1 MGNLKLFDEF
11 ESEYTAINNRVYFKR
26 DEKYCHIR
34 ISHHPWFKYEL
45 DDYLMERYVIVS
57 LYLNDICT
65 QIELADAFNLHRN
78 SVGKWKRNYE
88 KSGLLGLI
96 KQKTAPKSRTKI
108 NLEIRDFI
116 LSFDYKHPDITYNYV
131 VEKVKEKY
139 EVELHPSTVGDLV
152 RGRTHQE
159 SLSLFDGIEEEKKE
173 KASLE
178 SQAEQDKTSLEGE
191 TEAAYETTEHN
202 LKDSRQRIKARLK
215 DGLISCY
222 GAAFI
227 FLHFIKELGLVDIF
241 TETVRENLDSDELKE
256 HFYGLEEFIKT
267 LIFLIIFRFPSFE
280 QFKKVSALE
289 FGPLIG
295 YDRTPCVH
303 TLRDRLDEIANFEAC
318 NELMERLAKEYL
330 KHGLIDIGVLYLD
343 GHPVPYYGR
352 NVTPKKFFS
361 TRNLALKADQHI
373 FVNGKN
379 GRPFIFKLTDAS
391 KKFAEII
398 PEIADDAK
406 ALIQEE
412 TERDAPLVLVFDREP
427 YSAKLF
433 KKLDEKG
440 YIFIS
445 WRKWDKKV
453 SLANFTEKVHW
464 ENNNTTLTYR
474 IYRREITVGRKRH
487 PVEAISFYCED
498 DFDPEKDS
506 PATLVTNAGKF
517 NPEDYQDFTGLS
529 SLKLIQLIS
538 GRWKQENFF
547 KTMKNH
553 YFMDHHP
560 DYQFEEFSP
569 QPVVK
574 NPAVK
579 ELEKEIKALKKD
591 RSSIINKLGKKFSDS
606 RYNDKSLQHYQSLKT
621 NRNWL
626 EEKEEIDAKIKK
638 FKAKK
643 ENLPAAVPFDSL
655 SRGKMKHRT
664 ITRKLFL
671 DILKT
676 AVYNMQEMAL
686 DSFAKYYDNPDDIR
700 VIMEM
705 LINSTSHLQLKDGV
719 LIVSVQ
725 QPDRPKYRRSIE
737 GFFKEL
743 NSLDIKDDNS
753 LADKIRFQLTDV
765 VSR

>member
-1 MGNLKLFDEF
+1 MPLSVL
-11 ESEYTAINNRVYFKR
+11 
-26 DEKYCHIR
+26 
-34 ISHHPWFKYEL
+34 
-45 DDYLMERYVIVS
+45 
-57 LYLNDICT
+57 LYY
-65 QIELADAFNLHRN
+65 Q
-78 SVGKWKRNYE
+78 
-88 KSGLLGLI
+88 
-96 KQKTAPKSRTKI
+96 KQ
-108 NLEIRDFI
+108 
-116 LSFDYKHPDITYNYV
+116 
-131 VEKVKEKY
+131 
-139 EVELHPSTVGDLV
+139 
-152 RGRTHQE
+152 
-159 SLSLFDGIEEEKKE
+159 
-173 KASLE
+173 
-178 SQAEQDKTSLEGE
+178 
-191 TEAAYETTEHN
+191 
-202 LKDSRQRIKARLK
+202 
-215 DGLISCY
+215 
-222 GAAFI
+222 
-227 FLHFIKELGLVDIF
+227 
-241 TETVRENLDSDELKE
+241 E
-256 HFYGLEEFIKT
+256 HFYGLEEFIRT
-267 LIFLIIFRFPSFE
+267 LIFLIIFRFSSFE

-295 YDRTPCVH
+295 YDRVPCVH
-303 TLRDRLDEIANFEAC
+303 TLRDRLDEIASFGAC
-318 NELMERLAKEYL
+318 DELMERLAKEYL
-330 KHGLIDIGVLYLD
+330 EHGLIDIGVLYLD

-406 ALIQEE
+406 ALIQEK

-445 WRKWDKKV
+445 WRKWDKKAP
-453 SLANFTEKVHW
+453 LAKFTKEVHW
-464 ENNNTTLTYR
+464 KNNDTTLTYR

-506 PATLVTNAGKF
+506 PATLITNAGKF
-517 NPEDYQDFTGLS
+517 NPEDYQDFAGLS

-569 QPVVK
+569 QPVIK

-579 ELEKEIKALKKD
+579 EIEKDIKALKKD
-591 RSSIINKLGKKFSDS
+591 RSSITKKLGKKFSDS
-606 RYNDKSLQHYQSLKT
+606 RYNDKSLEHYQNLKT
-621 NRNWL
+621 TRSWL
-626 EEKEEIDAKIKK
+626 EEKEEIEAKIKK
-638 FKAKK
+638 LKAKK
-643 ENLPAAVPFDSL
+643 EKLPAAVPFDSL
-655 SRGKMKHRT
+655 SQEKMKHRA
-664 ITRKLFL
+664 IQRKLFL

-676 AVYNMQEMAL
+676 AVYNLQEMVL
-686 DSFAKYYDNPDDIR
+686 DSFARYYDNPDDIR

-743 NSLDIKDDNS
+743 NSLDIKDDNG